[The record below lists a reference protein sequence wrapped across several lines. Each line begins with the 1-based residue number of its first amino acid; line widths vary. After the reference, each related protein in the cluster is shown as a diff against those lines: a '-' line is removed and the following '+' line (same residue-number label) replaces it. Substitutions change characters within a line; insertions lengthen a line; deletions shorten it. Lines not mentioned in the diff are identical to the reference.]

1 MSKSARSKKHQI
13 TEIVKCGK
21 DPVYFMNKYLKI
33 QHPLKGLIPFNTFK
47 FQDDC
52 VDDFNNHRF
61 NIILKSRQLG
71 LSTLVAAY
79 AVWQA
84 IFYKEKNILII
95 ATKLAVAQNFIR
107 KVKTYIKS
115 MPSWLLVPVITANNK
130 QQVEFSNGSQIKA
143 VPTSEDAGRSEALS
157 LLIVDEAAFVRNFDE
172 LWMGLYPTLSTGGR
186 AILLSTPNGVGGQYH
201 EIYTKSER
209 KENEFNPIKLMWDVH
224 PERDDEWFNKETKNM
239 SKKQISQEL
248 LCDFA
253 SSGDTFISG
262 EVLDKLRI
270 LTKFPVEKSGPGNNV
285 WYWEY
290 PLEGVTYTLSADI
303 ARGDSG
309 DYSTFHVINTKDMSV
324 SVEFKG
330 KIPPDQFA
338 SLLYDIA
345 RRFNQAMICPENNAY
360 GYTTLLRL
368 GDLGYKNI
376 YFSSEKE
383 KYRYLYGEGNNL
395 GKAGFNTTKESRDKI
410 LANFEEALRNGR
422 IKTYSHRL
430 ISELKTFIWNG
441 KKITSMKGYNDDII
455 MSLAIGCWLSESNS
469 SSYNIGQMK
478 QADAIL
484 KGMGTNNT
492 KIDKTVISPFYN
504 NNQNSVNPFIPVYMP
519 QTTFSDNKANKE
531 MTRKNPLG
539 DLTWLIGK

>member
-1 MSKSARSKKHQI
+1 MASLKSKQSQVA
-13 TEIVKCGK
+13 EIIKCGK
-21 DPVYFMNKYLKI
+21 DPVYFMNRYLKI
-33 QHPLKGLIPFNTFK
+33 QHPLKGLIPFKTYD

-52 VDDFNNHRF
+52 VKEFNDHRF
-61 NIILKSRQLG
+61 NIVLKSRQLG

-84 IFYKEKNILII
+84 CFYKEKNILII

-115 MPSWLLVPVITANNK
+115 MPNWLLVPMITANNK

-201 EIYTKSER
+201 EIYTKADR

-224 PERDDEWFNKETKNM
+224 PERGDEWFQKETKNM
-239 SKKQISQEL
+239 SQKQVAQEL

-253 SSGDTFISG
+253 SSGDTFLTNDIL
-262 EVLDKLRI
+262 ENIRI
-270 LTKFPVEKSGPGNNV
+270 LTKQPMEKSGPENNV

-290 PLEGVTYTLSADI
+290 PIEGVKYILSADI

-309 DYSTFHVINTKDMSV
+309 DYSAFHVINTSNMSIA
-324 SVEFKG
+324 SEYKG

-338 SLLYDIA
+338 ILVYDVA
-345 RRFNQAMICPENNAY
+345 KRFNTAMICPENNAY
-360 GYTTLLRL
+360 GYTMLVKL
-368 GDLGYKNI
+368 GDLAYKNI

-383 KYRYLYGEGNNL
+383 KYKYLYGEGQNIA
-395 GKAGFNTTKESRDKI
+395 KAGFTTSKESRDKI
-410 LANFEEALRNGR
+410 LANFEETLRNGR
-422 IKTYSHRL
+422 IKTYSQRL
-430 ISELKTFIWNG
+430 YSELKTFVWNG
-441 KKITSMKGYNDDII
+441 KKITAMKGYNDDLI
-455 MSLAIGCWLSESNS
+455 MSLAIGCWLADNNS
-469 SSYNIGQMK
+469 DTYNVSQIQ

-484 KGMGTNNT
+484 KGMELNKTN
-492 KIDKTVISPFYN
+492 IDKTSISPFYN
-504 NNQNSVNPFIPVYMP
+504 SSEKTVNPFLPVYMP
-519 QTTFSDNKANKE
+519 DRSFSGKKDGINP
-531 MTRKNPLG
+531 KNPLG
-539 DLTWLIGK
+539 DLSWLIGK

>member
-1 MSKSARSKKHQI
+1 MKSRNGQI
-13 TEIVKCGK
+13 NEIIKCGQ

-33 QHPLKGLIPFNTFK
+33 QHPLKGLINFNTFP

-52 VDDFNNHRF
+52 VKDFNDHRF

-79 AVWQA
+79 AVWQSV
-84 IFYKEKNILII
+84 FYKEKNILII

-115 MPSWLLVPVITANNK
+115 MPNWLLVPTVTANNK
-130 QQVEFSNGSQIKA
+130 QQIEFSNGSQIKA

-201 EIYTKSER
+201 EIYTKAIR
-209 KENEFNPIKLMWDVH
+209 KENEFNFIKLMWDVH
-224 PERDDEWFNKETKNM
+224 PERDDNWFEKETKNM
-239 SKKQISQEL
+239 SQKQVAQEL

-253 SSGDTFISG
+253 SSGDTFLSN
-262 EVLDKLRI
+262 EVLENLRI
-270 LTKFPVEKSGPGNNV
+270 MSKMPIEKSGPNNNI

-290 PLEGVTYTLSADI
+290 PLEGVNYVVSCDI

-309 DYSTFHVINTKDMSV
+309 DYSTFHAINTKTMTISA
-324 SVEFKG
+324 EFKG

-338 SLLYDIA
+338 VVVYDLA
-345 RRFNQAMICPENNAY
+345 RRFNNALVCPENNAY
-360 GYTTLLRL
+360 GYTMLVKL
-368 GDLGYKNI
+368 GDLNYKNI

-383 KYRYLYGEGNNL
+383 KYRYLYGEAGNL
-395 GKAGFNTTKESRDKI
+395 GKAGFNTSKESRDKI
-410 LANFEEALRNGR
+410 LANFEDSLRNNL
-422 IKTYSHRL
+422 IKTYSSRL
-430 ISELKTFIWNG
+430 YSELKTFIWNG
-441 KKITSMKGYNDDII
+441 KKITAMKGYNDDLI
-455 MSLAIGCWLSESNS
+455 MSLAIGAWIAGSNS
-469 SSYNIGQMK
+469 STYNAVQIQ

-484 KGMGTNNT
+484 KGMEVNNNKMNNIMST
-492 KIDKTVISPFYN
+492 PFYN
-504 NNQNSVNPFIPVYMP
+504 NNQNDVNPFVPVYMP
-519 QTTFSDNKANKE
+519 NSSFGERKNS
-531 MTRKNPLG
+531 MTPQNPLG
-539 DLTWLIGK
+539 DLSWLNGK

>member
-1 MSKSARSKKHQI
+1 MASLKSKQGQI
-13 TEIVKCGK
+13 AEIVKCGK

-33 QHPLKGLIPFNTFK
+33 QHPLRGLIPFKTYP
-47 FQDDC
+47 FQDEC
-52 VDDFNNHRF
+52 VSEFNDHRF

-84 IFYKEKNILII
+84 VFYKDKNILII

-115 MPSWLLVPVITANNK
+115 MPKWLLVPVITANNK
-130 QQVEFSNGSQIKA
+130 QQVEFSNGSQVKA

-201 EIYTKSER
+201 EIYTKADR
-209 KENEFNPIKLMWDVH
+209 KENEFNPVKLMWDVH

-239 SKKQISQEL
+239 SQKQVAQEL

-253 SSGDTFISG
+253 SSGDTFLTNDIL
-262 EVLDKLRI
+262 EKIRI
-270 LTKFPVEKSGPGNNV
+270 TTRSPIEKSGPGNNV

-290 PLEGVTYTLSADI
+290 PLEGVNYILSADI

-309 DYSTFHVINTKDMSV
+309 DYSTFHVINTQNMSV
-324 SVEFKG
+324 SVEYKG

-338 SLLYDIA
+338 ILVYDIA
-345 RRFNQAMICPENNAY
+345 KRFNNAMVCPENNAY
-360 GYTTLLRL
+360 GYTMLIKL
-368 GDLGYKNI
+368 GDLAYKNL
-376 YFSSEKE
+376 YFSSERE
-383 KYRYLYGEGNNL
+383 KYRYLYGEGQNL
-395 GKAGFNTTKESRDKI
+395 GKAGFTTSKESRDKI

-422 IKTYSHRL
+422 IKTYSNRL
-430 ISELKTFIWNG
+430 YSELKTFIWNG
-441 KKITSMKGYNDDII
+441 KKITAMKGYNDDLI
-455 MSLAIGCWLSESNS
+455 MSLAIGSWLADSNS
-469 SSYNIGQMK
+469 NTYNVTQIK
-478 QADAIL
+478 QADAML
-484 KGMGTNNT
+484 KGMELNKTNIN
-492 KIDKTVISPFYN
+492 KTSLSPFYN
-504 NNQNSVNPFIPVYMP
+504 SSEKTVNPFLPVYMP
-519 QTTFSDNKANKE
+519 DSSFSENKQISK
-531 MTRKNPLG
+531 KHPLG
-539 DLTWLIGK
+539 DLSWLIGK

>member
-1 MSKSARSKKHQI
+1 MASLKSKQSQI
-13 TEIVKCGK
+13 AEIIKCGK

-33 QHPLKGLIPFNTFK
+33 QHPLRGLIPFKTYP
-47 FQDDC
+47 FQNDC
-52 VDDFNNHRF
+52 VSEFNDHRF
-61 NIILKSRQLG
+61 NIVLKSRQLG

-84 IFYKEKNILII
+84 VFYKDKNILII

-115 MPSWLLVPVITANNK
+115 MPKWLLVPVITANNK

-201 EIYTKSER
+201 EIYTKADR
-209 KENEFNPIKLMWDVH
+209 KENEFNAIKLLWDVH
-224 PERDDEWFNKETKNM
+224 PERGDEWFDKETKNM
-239 SKKQISQEL
+239 SQKQVAQEL

-253 SSGDTFISG
+253 SSGDTFLTNDIL
-262 EVLDKLRI
+262 ENIRI
-270 LTKFPVEKSGPGNNV
+270 LSRSPIEKSGPKNSV

-290 PLEGVTYTLSADI
+290 PLDSVNYILSADI

-309 DYSTFHVINTKDMSV
+309 DYSTFHVINTNAMSV
-324 SVEFKG
+324 SAEFKG

-338 SLLYDIA
+338 MLVYDIA
-345 RRFNQAMICPENNAY
+345 KRFNNAMICPENNAY
-360 GYTTLLRL
+360 GYTMLIKL
-368 GDLGYKNI
+368 GELAYKNI
-376 YFSSEKE
+376 YFSSERE
-383 KYRYLYGEGNNL
+383 KYKYLYGEGQNL
-395 GKAGFNTTKESRDKI
+395 GKAGFTTSKESRDKI

-422 IKTYSHRL
+422 IKTYSQRL
-430 ISELKTFIWNG
+430 YSELKTFIWNG
-441 KKITSMKGYNDDII
+441 KKITAMKGYNDDLI
-455 MSLAIGCWLSESNS
+455 MSLAIGSWLADSNS
-469 SSYNIGQMK
+469 NTYNVTQIQ

-484 KGMGTNNT
+484 KGMEVNNT
-492 KIDKTVISPFYN
+492 NINKTSLSPFYN
-504 NNQNSVNPFIPVYMP
+504 SEEKTVNPFLPVYMP
-519 QTTFSDNKANKE
+519 ENKFYSDDKISK
-531 MTRKNPLG
+531 KNPLG
-539 DLTWLIGK
+539 DLSWLIGK

>member
-1 MSKSARSKKHQI
+1 MKTRNGQI
-13 TEIVKCGK
+13 NEIIKCGK

-33 QHPLKGLIPFNTFK
+33 QHPLKGLIPFNTFP

-52 VDDFNNHRF
+52 VSDFNDNRF

-84 IFYKEKNILII
+84 VFYKEKNILII

-115 MPSWLLVPVITANNK
+115 MPKWLLVPVITANNK

-201 EIYTKSER
+201 EIYTKAIR

-224 PERDDEWFNKETKNM
+224 PERDDDWFNKETKNM
-239 SKKQISQEL
+239 SQKQVAQEL

-253 SSGDTFISG
+253 SSGDTFLSNDII
-262 EVLDKLRI
+262 EKIRI
-270 LTKFPVEKSGPGNNV
+270 MSKQPMEKSGPGNNV

-290 PLEGVTYTLSADI
+290 PIEGVNYILSADI

-309 DYSTFHVINTKDMSV
+309 DYSTFHVINVKNMSIA
-324 SVEFKG
+324 SEFKG

-338 SLLYDIA
+338 SVVYDIA
-345 RRFNQAMICPENNAY
+345 RRFNNAIVCPENNAY
-360 GYTTLLRL
+360 GYTMLVKL

-383 KYRYLYGEGNNL
+383 KYRYLYGEGNNI
-395 GKAGFNTTKESRDKI
+395 GKAGFNTNKESREKI
-410 LANFEEALRNGR
+410 LANFEECLRNGK
-422 IKTYSHRL
+422 IKSYSNRL
-430 ISELKTFIWNG
+430 YSELKTFIWNG
-441 KKITSMKGYNDDII
+441 KKVTAMKGYNDDLI
-455 MSLAIGCWLSESNS
+455 MSLAIGSWLACSNS
-469 SSYNIGQMK
+469 DAYNVAQME
-478 QADAIL
+478 QADALL
-484 KGMGTNNT
+484 KGMEFNNKKINNT
-492 KIDKTVISPFYN
+492 MQNTPFYKN
-504 NNQNSVNPFIPVYMP
+504 NHNYVNPFVPVYMP
-519 QTTFSDNKANKE
+519 DRSFGSKE
-531 MTRKNPLG
+531 EITRKNPLG
-539 DLTWLIGK
+539 DLSWLIGK

>member
-1 MSKSARSKKHQI
+1 MKTRNGQI
-13 TEIVKCGK
+13 NEIIKCGK

-33 QHPLKGLIPFNTFK
+33 QHPLRGLIPFNTFP

-52 VDDFNNHRF
+52 VSDFNDNRF

-84 IFYKEKNILII
+84 VFYKEKNILII

-115 MPSWLLVPVITANNK
+115 MPKWLLVPVITANNK

-201 EIYTKSER
+201 EIYTKAIR

-224 PERDDEWFNKETKNM
+224 PERDDEWFQKETKNM
-239 SKKQISQEL
+239 SQKQVSQEL

-253 SSGDTFISG
+253 SSGDTFLSNEII
-262 EVLDKLRI
+262 EKIRI
-270 LTKFPVEKSGPGNNV
+270 MSKQPMEKSGPGNNV

-290 PLEGVTYTLSADI
+290 PIEGVNYILSADI

-309 DYSTFHVINTKDMSV
+309 DYSTFHVINVKDMSIA
-324 SVEFKG
+324 SEFKG

-338 SLLYDIA
+338 SVVYDIA
-345 RRFNQAMICPENNAY
+345 RRFNNAMVCPENNAY
-360 GYTTLLRL
+360 GYTMLVKL

-383 KYRYLYGEGNNL
+383 KYRYLYGEGNNI
-395 GKAGFNTTKESRDKI
+395 GKAGFNTNKESREKI
-410 LANFEEALRNGR
+410 LANFEECLRNGK
-422 IKTYSHRL
+422 IKSYSNRL
-430 ISELKTFIWNG
+430 YSELKTFIWNG
-441 KKITSMKGYNDDII
+441 KKITAMKGYNDDLI
-455 MSLAIGCWLSESNS
+455 MSLAIGSWLACSNS
-469 SSYNIGQMK
+469 DSYNVMQME
-478 QADAIL
+478 QADALL
-484 KGMGTNNT
+484 KGMEFNNKKINNT
-492 KIDKTVISPFYN
+492 MQNTPFYQN
-504 NNQNSVNPFIPVYMP
+504 NHNYVNPFIPVYMP
-519 QTTFSDNKANKE
+519 DRSFGSKE
-531 MTRKNPLG
+531 EITRKNPLG
-539 DLTWLIGK
+539 DLSWLIGK

>member
-1 MSKSARSKKHQI
+1 MKSRNGQI
-13 TEIVKCGK
+13 NEIIKCGK

-33 QHPLKGLIPFNTFK
+33 QHPLKGLIRFNTFP

-52 VDDFNNHRF
+52 VKDFNDHRF

-84 IFYKEKNILII
+84 CFYKEKNILII

-115 MPSWLLVPVITANNK
+115 MPNWLLVPTIIANNK

-201 EIYTKSER
+201 EIYTKSIR
-209 KENEFNPIKLMWDVH
+209 KENEFNAIKLMWDVH
-224 PERDDEWFNKETKNM
+224 PERSDEWFDKETKNM
-239 SKKQISQEL
+239 SKKQVAQEL

-253 SSGDTFISG
+253 SSGDTFLTND
-262 EVLDKLRI
+262 VLDNIRI
-270 LTKFPVEKSGPGNNV
+270 LTKEPIEKSGPNNNI

-290 PLEGVTYTLSADI
+290 PLAAVNYILSADI

-309 DYSTFHVINTKDMSV
+309 DYSTFHIINTKSMSI
-324 SVEFKG
+324 SAEFKG

-338 SLLYDIA
+338 SLVYDVA
-345 RRFNQAMICPENNAY
+345 KRFNTAMVCPENNAY
-360 GYTTLLRL
+360 GYTMLVKLS
-368 GDLGYKNI
+368 DLGYENI
-376 YFSSEKE
+376 YFSKEKE
-383 KYRYLYGEGNNL
+383 KYEYLYGGGNNI
-395 GKAGFNTTKESRDKI
+395 GKAGFTTSKESRDKI
-410 LANFEEALRNGR
+410 LANLEESLRNGN
-422 IKTYSHRL
+422 IKTHSVRL
-430 ISELKTFIWNG
+430 FSELKTFIWNG
-441 KKITSMKGYNDDII
+441 KKITAMKGYNDDLI
-455 MSLAIGCWLSESNS
+455 MSVAIGCWIAGNNANN
-469 SSYNIGQMK
+469 YNVTQIQ

-484 KGMGTNNT
+484 KGMEINNT
-492 KIDKTVISPFYN
+492 NIDNTIISPFYK
-504 NNQNSVNPFIPVYMP
+504 NNQNSVNPMIPVFLP
-519 QTTFSDNKANKE
+519 GGKFAESKNKS
-531 MTRKNPLG
+531 TPTNPLG
-539 DLTWLIGK
+539 DLSWLIRK

>member
-1 MSKSARSKKHQI
+1 MASLKSKQGQI
-13 TEIVKCGK
+13 AEIVKCGK

-33 QHPLKGLIPFNTFK
+33 QHPMRGLIPFKTYP
-47 FQDDC
+47 FQNDC
-52 VDDFNNHRF
+52 VTEFNDHRF
-61 NIILKSRQLG
+61 NIVLKSRQLG

-84 IFYKEKNILII
+84 VFYKEKNILII

-107 KVKTYIKS
+107 KVKTYLKS
-115 MPSWLLVPVITANNK
+115 MPKWLLVPVITANNK
-130 QQVEFSNGSQIKA
+130 QQVEFSNGSQVKA

-201 EIYTKSER
+201 EIYTKADR

-239 SKKQISQEL
+239 SQKQVAQEL

-253 SSGDTFISG
+253 SSGDTFLTNDIL
-262 EVLDKLRI
+262 EKIRI
-270 LTKFPVEKSGPGNNV
+270 TTRNPIEKSGPENNV

-290 PLEGVTYTLSADI
+290 PLEGVNYILSADI

-309 DYSTFHVINTKDMSV
+309 DYSTFHIVNTHSMSV
-324 SVEFKG
+324 SVEYKG

-338 SLLYDIA
+338 ILVYDVA
-345 RRFNQAMICPENNAY
+345 KRFNNAMVCPENNAY
-360 GYTTLLRL
+360 GYTMLIKL
-368 GDLGYKNI
+368 GDLAYKNL

-383 KYRYLYGEGNNL
+383 KYKYLYGEGQNL
-395 GKAGFNTTKESRDKI
+395 GKAGFTTSKESRDKI

-422 IKTYSHRL
+422 IKTYSNRL
-430 ISELKTFIWNG
+430 YSELKTFIWNG
-441 KKITSMKGYNDDII
+441 KKITAMKGYNDDLI
-455 MSLAIGCWLSESNS
+455 MSLAIGSWLADSNS
-469 SSYNIGQMK
+469 NTYNVSQIQ

-484 KGMGTNNT
+484 KGMELNNT
-492 KIDKTVISPFYN
+492 NINKTSMSPFYN
-504 NNQNSVNPFIPVYMP
+504 SAEKTINPFLPVYMP
-519 QTTFSDNKANKE
+519 DSSFSGDKQLSK
-531 MTRKNPLG
+531 KHPLG
-539 DLTWLIGK
+539 DLSWLIGK

>member
-1 MSKSARSKKHQI
+1 MASLKSKQGQI
-13 TEIVKCGK
+13 AEIVKCGK

-33 QHPLKGLIPFNTFK
+33 QHPLRGLIPFKTYP
-47 FQDDC
+47 FQDNC
-52 VDDFNNHRF
+52 VSEFNDHRF
-61 NIILKSRQLG
+61 NIVLKSRQLG

-84 IFYKEKNILII
+84 VFYKDKNILII

-107 KVKTYIKS
+107 KVKTYLKS
-115 MPSWLLVPVITANNK
+115 MPKWLLVPIITANNK

-201 EIYTKSER
+201 EIYTKADR

-239 SKKQISQEL
+239 SQKQVAQEL

-253 SSGDTFISG
+253 SSGDTFLTNDIL
-262 EVLDKLRI
+262 EKIRI
-270 LTKFPVEKSGPGNNV
+270 TTRSPIEKSGPENNV

-290 PLEGVTYTLSADI
+290 PLEGVNYILSADI

-309 DYSTFHVINTKDMSV
+309 DYSTLHVINTQNMSV
-324 SVEFKG
+324 SVEYKG

-338 SLLYDIA
+338 ILVYDIA
-345 RRFNQAMICPENNAY
+345 KRFNNAMVCPENNAY
-360 GYTTLLRL
+360 GYTMLIKL
-368 GDLGYKNI
+368 GDLAYKNL

-383 KYRYLYGEGNNL
+383 KYKYLYGDGQNL
-395 GKAGFNTTKESRDKI
+395 GKAGFTTSKESRDKI

-422 IKTYSHRL
+422 IKTYSNRL
-430 ISELKTFIWNG
+430 YSELKTFIWNG
-441 KKITSMKGYNDDII
+441 KKITAMKGYNDDLI
-455 MSLAIGCWLSESNS
+455 MSLAIGSWLADSNS
-469 SSYNIGQMK
+469 NTYNVSQIQ

-484 KGMGTNNT
+484 KGMELNKTNIN
-492 KIDKTVISPFYN
+492 KTSMSPFYN
-504 NNQNSVNPFIPVYMP
+504 SAEKTINPFLPVYMP
-519 QTTFSDNKANKE
+519 DSSFSGDKQSSK
-531 MTRKNPLG
+531 KHPLG
-539 DLTWLIGK
+539 DLSWLIGK

>member
-1 MSKSARSKKHQI
+1 MKSRNGQI
-13 TEIVKCGK
+13 NEIIRCGK
-21 DPVYFMNKYLKI
+21 DPVYFMNRYLKI
-33 QHPLKGLIPFNTFK
+33 QHPLRGLIPFKTFP

-52 VDDFNNHRF
+52 VKDFNDNRF

-115 MPSWLLVPVITANNK
+115 MPNWLLVPTITANNK

-201 EIYTKSER
+201 EIYTKADR
-209 KENEFNPIKLMWDVH
+209 KENEFNAIKLMWDVH
-224 PERDDEWFNKETKNM
+224 PERDDDWFNKETKNM
-239 SKKQISQEL
+239 SQKQVSQEL

-253 SSGDTFISG
+253 SSGDTFLTNDVI
-262 EVLDKLRI
+262 EKLRI
-270 LTKFPVEKSGPGNNV
+270 MSKEPIEKSGPGNNT
-285 WYWEY
+285 WFWEY
-290 PLEGVTYTLSADI
+290 PIEGSKYVLSADI

-309 DYSTFHVINTKDMSV
+309 DYSTFHVINTNKMTISA
-324 SVEFKG
+324 EFKG

-338 SLLYDIA
+338 AVVYDIA
-345 RRFNQAMICPENNAY
+345 KRFNNAQVCPENNAY
-360 GYTTLLRL
+360 GYTMLVKLAE
-368 GDLGYKNI
+368 LGYKNI

-383 KYRYLYGEGNNL
+383 KYKYLYGDANNI
-395 GKAGFNTTKESRDKI
+395 GKAGFNTNKESRDKI
-410 LANFEEALRNGR
+410 LANFEDCLRNNK
-422 IKTYSHRL
+422 IKTYSARL
-430 ISELKTFIWNG
+430 CSELKTFIWNG
-441 KKITSMKGYNDDII
+441 KKITAMKGYNDDLI
-455 MSLAIGCWLSESNS
+455 MSLAIGSWLALNNTD
-469 SSYNIGQMK
+469 SYNITQIH

-484 KGMGTNNT
+484 KGMEINNT
-492 KIDKTVISPFYN
+492 SVNNTIISPFYN
-504 NNQNSVNPFIPVYMP
+504 DKQNHVNPFIPVYMP
-519 QTTFSDNKANKE
+519 NNTFASNKSP
-531 MTRKNPLG
+531 TRNNPLG
-539 DLTWLIGK
+539 DLSWLIRK